1 MHMMPRAKTEKILAL
16 LVLFFACTFG
26 EPVSAQVPFL
36 ARGACPTHQQ
46 PVCARKTG
54 RNETY
59 PNACLASRDK
69 ARVIAQ
75 GRCPEFCSRMYAPV
89 CGLADRRRLQ
99 TYGNSCEAVLAG
111 ARVVRQKPCWLQ
123 R

>member
-1 MHMMPRAKTEKILAL
+1 MISKPSAACLLACGILLACATGGTRAQA
-16 LVLFFACTFG
+16 VSFARA
-26 EPVSAQVPFL
+26 E
-36 ARGACPTHQQ
+36 CPTLQQ
-46 PVCARKTG
+46 PVCARKAG
-54 RNETY
+54 RNESY

-75 GRCPEFCSRMYAPV
+75 ERCPEFCSRIYAPV

-111 ARVVRQKPCWLQ
+111 ARVIRQRPCWLQ

>member
-1 MHMMPRAKTEKILAL
+1 MIATPSVTCMLACGLLLACVAGDARAQA
-16 LVLFFACTFG
+16 VSFA
-26 EPVSAQVPFL
+26 
-36 ARGACPTHQQ
+36 GAECPTLQQ
-46 PVCARKTG
+46 PVCARKAG
-54 RNETY
+54 HNETY

-75 GRCPEFCSRMYAPV
+75 GRCPELCSRIYAPV

-111 ARVVRQKPCWLQ
+111 ARGGRQK
-123 R
+123 